1 MNKPKARPMNTEATT
16 QNFHDAQEAFAVK
29 VKGVL
34 HAYVKETH
42 QGRPA
47 VTCIWNESPEK
58 TFKEVVYLG
67 EPGFDALSVVRVANK
82 SMKASVHVV
91 QMLIDLYTAKHK
103 KAVGEEVEF

>member
-1 MNKPKARPMNTEATT
+1 MTTVATT
-16 QNFHDAQEAFAVK
+16 QNFHKAQEAFAVK
-29 VKGVL
+29 VQGLL
-34 HAYVKETH
+34 HVYVKETH

-67 EPGFDALSVVRVANK
+67 EPGFDALKVVIAANA

-91 QMLIDLYTAKHK
+91 QMLIDLYTAQHK
-103 KAVGEEVEF
+103 TAVGESVEF

>member
-1 MNKPKARPMNTEATT
+1 MSTEATNR
-16 QNFHDAQEAFAVK
+16 NFHAAQEAFAAK
-29 VKGVL
+29 VNGLL

-58 TFKEVVYLG
+58 TFKEIVFLG
-67 EPGFDALSVVRVANK
+67 ELGFDALTVARAANK

-91 QMLIDLYTAKHK
+91 QMLIDLYTAQQTT
-103 KAVGEEVEF
+103 AVMEGVEY